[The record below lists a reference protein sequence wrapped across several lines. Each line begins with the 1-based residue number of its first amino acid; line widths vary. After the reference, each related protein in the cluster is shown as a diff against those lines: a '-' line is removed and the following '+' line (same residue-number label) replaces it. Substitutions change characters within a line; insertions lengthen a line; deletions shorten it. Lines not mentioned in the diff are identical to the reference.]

1 MHKNLKFLSY
11 FSGTGSYIES
21 GSVSMSPDPSTSP
34 TEEAG
39 TSPATMTSPQGPTV
53 TEPLPTPLPGDAV
66 TSEAAP
72 ASSSKRPTRD
82 DWVRIAIFGIPY
94 ASFFLLDIIP
104 TSIFPASWNATLV
117 NVILD
122 SIFLVMALAF
132 FGREVLSAFSYLR
145 RRPVR
150 KIALLLSLWLLVT
163 MTQGAIRLAIYGPNP
178 PVAQNQQG
186 VVSALSDSALG
197 LTFAFFVAIGMPLV
211 EEIFYRHILIG
222 KLSPYAP
229 TWLLGSISAFL
240 FAYMHCH
247 EWQDMTMYLPVGII
261 LTLVYVK
268 SGKNIAYAWMYHALN
283 NSIMTALVFLAP
295 TLPQSA

>member
-1 MHKNLKFLSY
+1 
-11 FSGTGSYIES
+11 
-21 GSVSMSPDPSTSP
+21 MSPNPS
-34 TEEAG
+34 A
-39 TSPATMTSPQGPTV
+39 SPAQGAATTPEALACPNGPADTGHLPLH
-53 TEPLPTPLPGDAV
+53 TEAASD
-66 TSEAAP
+66 EAAP
-72 ASSSKRPTRD
+72 ASSPERPTRA
-82 DWVRIAIFGIPY
+82 DWVRIAAFGIPY

-104 TSIFPASWNATLV
+104 TSIFPESWNATLV

-122 SIFLVMALAF
+122 SIFLVLALAF
-132 FGREVLSAFSYLR
+132 FGREVLSTFSYLR

-150 KIALLLSLWLLVT
+150 KIALLFGLWFLAT
-163 MTQGAIRLAIYGPNP
+163 MVQGAIRLSIYGPNP

-261 LTLVYVK
+261 LTLVYIK
-268 SGKNIAYAWMYHALN
+268 SGKNIAYSWMYHALN
-283 NSIMTALVFLAP
+283 NTIMVAIVFFVP

>member
-1 MHKNLKFLSY
+1 
-11 FSGTGSYIES
+11 
-21 GSVSMSPDPSTSP
+21 MSPSPS
-34 TEEAG
+34 A
-39 TSPATMTSPQGPTV
+39 SPAQ
-53 TEPLPTPLPGDAV
+53 
-66 TSEAAP
+66 EAATTPEALTCPNGPADTGHLPLHTEAASDEATP
-72 ASSSKRPTRD
+72 ASSPERPTRA
-82 DWVRIAIFGIPY
+82 DWVRIAAFGIPY

-104 TSIFPASWNATLV
+104 TSIFPESWNATLV

-122 SIFLVMALAF
+122 STFLVLALAF

-150 KIALLLSLWLLVT
+150 KIALLFGLWFLAT
-163 MTQGAIRLAIYGPNP
+163 MVQGAIRLSIYGPNP

-261 LTLVYVK
+261 LTLVYIK
-268 SGKNIAYAWMYHALN
+268 SGKNIAYSWLYHALN
-283 NSIMTALVFLAP
+283 NTIMVAIVFFVP

>member
-1 MHKNLKFLSY
+1 
-11 FSGTGSYIES
+11 
-21 GSVSMSPDPSTSP
+21 MSPNPS
-34 TEEAG
+34 A
-39 TSPATMTSPQGPTV
+39 SPAQGAATTPEALTCPNGATDADRSPLH
-53 TEPLPTPLPGDAV
+53 TEAV
-66 TSEAAP
+66 SGEAAP
-72 ASSSKRPTRD
+72 ASSPERPTRA
-82 DWVRIAIFGIPY
+82 DWVRIAAFGIPY

-104 TSIFPASWNATLV
+104 TSIFPESWNATLV

-122 SIFLVMALAF
+122 SIFLVLALAF
-132 FGREVLSAFSYLR
+132 FGREVLSTFSYLR

-150 KIALLLSLWLLVT
+150 KIALLFGLWFLAT
-163 MTQGAIRLAIYGPNP
+163 MVQGAIRLSIYGPNP

-222 KLSPYAP
+222 RLSPYAP

-261 LTLVYVK
+261 LTLVYIK
-268 SGKNIAYAWMYHALN
+268 SGKNIAYSWMYHALN
-283 NSIMTALVFLAP
+283 NTIMVAIVFFVP

>member
-1 MHKNLKFLSY
+1 
-11 FSGTGSYIES
+11 
-21 GSVSMSPDPSTSP
+21 MSPDPSASP
-34 TEEAG
+34 TEETG
-39 TSPATMTSPQGPTV
+39 TTPATMTSPQGPTV
-53 TEPLPTPLPGDAV
+53 TEPLPLPTDAV
-66 TSEAAP
+66 SGEAAL
-72 ASSSKRPTRD
+72 ASSPKHLTRS
-82 DWVRIAIFGIPY
+82 DWARIAIFGIPY
-94 ASFFLLDIIP
+94 ASFFLLNIIP

-150 KIALLLSLWLLVT
+150 KIALLFGLWFLAT
-163 MTQGAIRLAIYGPNP
+163 MVQGAIRLAIYGPNP

-186 VVSALSDSALG
+186 VVAALSDSSLG

-261 LTLVYVK
+261 LTLVYIK
-268 SGKNIAYAWMYHALN
+268 SGKNIAYSWMYHALN
-283 NSIMTALVFLAP
+283 NSIMVAVIFLVP

>member
-1 MHKNLKFLSY
+1 
-11 FSGTGSYIES
+11 
-21 GSVSMSPDPSTSP
+21 MSPSPS
-34 TEEAG
+34 A
-39 TSPATMTSPQGPTV
+39 SPAQDAATTPEALTCPNGTTNADRLPLH
-53 TEPLPTPLPGDAV
+53 TEAV
-66 TSEAAP
+66 SGEATP
-72 ASSSKRPTRD
+72 ASSPKRPTRAE
-82 DWVRIAIFGIPY
+82 WVRIATFGIPY

-104 TSIFPASWNATLV
+104 TSIFPESWNATLV

-122 SIFLVMALAF
+122 SIFLVLALAF
-132 FGREVLSAFSYLR
+132 FGREVLSAFSYLH

-150 KIALLLSLWLLVT
+150 KIALLFGLWLLTT
-163 MTQGAIRLAIYGPNP
+163 MIQGAIRLSIYGPNP

-240 FAYMHCH
+240 SAYMHCH

-261 LTLVYVK
+261 LTLVYIK
-268 SGKNIAYAWMYHALN
+268 SGKNIAYSWMYHALN
-283 NSIMTALVFLAP
+283 NTIMVTIVFFAP

>member
-1 MHKNLKFLSY
+1 
-11 FSGTGSYIES
+11 
-21 GSVSMSPDPSTSP
+21 MSPDPSASR
-34 TEEAG
+34 TEEAD
-39 TSPATMTSPQGPTV
+39 TTPATMTSPQSPTY
-53 TEPLPTPLPGDAV
+53 TEPSPLRTEAV
-66 TSEAAP
+66 SDEPAT
-72 ASSSKRPTRD
+72 ASSPKHLTRD

-150 KIALLLSLWLLVT
+150 KIALLLGLWLLVT

-211 EEIFYRHILIG
+211 EEVFYRHILIG

-247 EWQDMTMYLPVGII
+247 EWQDMTMYLPLSIV
-261 LTLVYVK
+261 LTLVYAK
-268 SGKNIAYAWMYHALN
+268 SGKNVAYSWAFHALN
-283 NSIMTALVFLAP
+283 NSIMLIVRAIV
-295 TLPQSA
+295 